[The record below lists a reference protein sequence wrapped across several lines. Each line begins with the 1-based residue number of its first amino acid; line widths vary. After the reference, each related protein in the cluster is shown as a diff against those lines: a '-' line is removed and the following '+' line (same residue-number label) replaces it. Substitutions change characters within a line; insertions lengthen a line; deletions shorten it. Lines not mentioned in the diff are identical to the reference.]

1 MREEKKSNKKLSN
14 KHTEHCFEMNIMEI
28 VSLSFINLKKLSKLF
43 WKITTTTTTK
53 NHEKKGFKLA
63 DEQNI
68 N

>member
-1 MREEKKSNKKLSN
+1 MDEQKKAIKNYLTN
-14 KHTEHCFEMNIMEI
+14 TEHCFEMNIMEI

-43 WKITTTTTTK
+43 WKITATTK
-53 NHEKKGFKLA
+53 TTKKGFKLA